1 MKRRES
7 TFWALAGLPALLLVL
22 IPLFALAN
30 RASGPTLR
38 TVLGQPETQQAIVLS
53 LRTTAIAILI
63 VAVIGFPL
71 AYYIAGSRSWF
82 SRLVDTIS
90 DLPIVL
96 PPAAAGI
103 ALLAAFGRQG
113 WLGGPLDQMGIQ
125 ITFTSIA
132 VVIAQAFV
140 ALPYFVRSVV
150 EGLRKVDP
158 DTLSAG
164 AMDGAS
170 PLQLAIRIFVPQC
183 KGALLAGVLLG
194 WARAVGE
201 FGATL
206 MFAGNFVGRT
216 QTMPLAI
223 YAGFESDLDVAISLS
238 VVLLVLAV
246 AVLVAARLIAR
257 REGDS

>member
-1 MKRRES
+1 M
-7 TFWALAGLPALLLVL
+7 AGLPALLLVL
-22 IPLFALAN
+22 VPLLALAN
-30 RASGPTLR
+30 RASAPTILKI
-38 TVLGQPETQQAIVLS
+38 LGQSETQQAIYLS
-53 LRTTAIAILI
+53 LRTTVFAILI

-71 AYYIAGSRSWF
+71 AYYTAGSNSWF

-96 PPAAAGI
+96 PPSAAGI

-140 ALPYFVRSVV
+140 ALPYFVRSAV

-170 PLQLAIRIFVPQC
+170 PLQLAMRIFVPQC
-183 KGALLAGVLLG
+183 KEALLAGVLLG

-223 YAGFESDLDVAISLS
+223 YAGFERDLDVAISLS
-238 VVLLVLAV
+238 VVLLILAIL
-246 AVLVAARLIAR
+246 VLVLARLITKR
-257 REGDS
+257 GGNS